1 VPSDTRPTPR
11 SIPTNLRLL
20 VLLEEI
26 AAIGIPV
33 TPADLYGRIDL
44 PKPSLHRLFVT
55 LEQEGFLERT
65 LDGRKYAPAPRLR
78 KLAVMITTAPQQR
91 NEVLLVLQAL
101 SELIG
106 ETCNYSMPERT
117 GMKYV
122 ERAETKW
129 PLRFNLPPVGSTVPF
144 HCTASGKCY
153 LASLPPAR
161 LRRLLELIEIKRFTD
176 RTITDLNQLEAQIDT
191 FRAQGFTIDDQEFM
205 EGMIGL
211 SVGVMIEGRLFGTLS
226 FHAPCQRL
234 DIATAHGH
242 VAEMKRAAERIASIL
257 VA

>member
-1 VPSDTRPTPR
+1 MPSDARPTPR

-26 AAIGIPV
+26 TALDAPV
-33 TPADLYGRIDL
+33 TPADLYSRIDL
-44 PKPSLHRLFVT
+44 PKPTLHRLFLT
-55 LEQEGFLERT
+55 LEQEGFLQRT
-65 LDGRKYAPAPRLR
+65 PDGRRYAPAPRLR
-78 KLAVMITTAPQQR
+78 RLAVKVTTAPEQR

-101 SELIG
+101 SEQIG

-117 GMKYV
+117 GMKYL
-122 ERAETKW
+122 ERAETRW

-161 LRRLLELIEIKRFTD
+161 LRRLLELTPLERFTD
-176 RTITDLNQLEAQIDT
+176 RTVTDRDELEAQIEAA
-191 FRAQGFTIDDQEFM
+191 RAQGFTIDNQEFM

-211 SVGVMIEGRLFGTLS
+211 SVGVMVEGRLFGTLS

-234 DIATAHGH
+234 DVATANSH
-242 VAEMKRAAERIASIL
+242 VPQMRAAADQIARVL
-257 VA
+257 TG

>member
-1 VPSDTRPTPR
+1 MPSDARPTQR

-26 AAIGIPV
+26 TAIGEPV
-33 TPADLYGRIDL
+33 TPADLYARIDL

-65 LDGRKYAPAPRLR
+65 LDGRKFAPAPRLR
-78 KLAVMITTAPQQR
+78 RLAVQVTSAPQQR
-91 NEVLLVLQAL
+91 SEVLMVLQAL
-101 SELIG
+101 SEQIG
-106 ETCNYSMPERT
+106 ETCNYAIPERT
-117 GMKYV
+117 GMKYI
-122 ERAETKW
+122 ERAETRW

-153 LASLPPAR
+153 LTSLPPAR
-161 LRRLLELIEIKRFTD
+161 LRRLLELTARKRFTD
-176 RTITDLNQLEAQIDT
+176 KTITDPKQLEAQLDD
-191 FRAQGFTIDDQEFM
+191 FRAKGYTIDEQEFM

-211 SVGVMIEGRLFGTLS
+211 SVGVMVEGRLFGTLS

-234 DIATAHGH
+234 DVATAHSH
-242 VAEMKRAAERIASIL
+242 VPRMHHAAAQIARILIS
-257 VA
+257 